1 MRHLLG
7 NIVIYVLVSILL
19 VGAAAFG
26 WMRSSQI
33 ALTTE
38 EVVVAGFQPAEAHEF
53 EWRAVG
59 RQSYVANCMACHG
72 RDGRGRD
79 QYPPLDQTF
88 GIAASPGGPE
98 HLIDLTLHGL
108 ASERWRAPM
117 PPMGHMPDVEIAAV
131 LNHVI
136 ATSARL
142 AGTPPPSL
150 LVPADVAARRG
161 QRLSPRDVERQR
173 PVR

>member
-7 NIVIYVLVSILL
+7 NIAIYVLVAILL
-19 VGAAAFG
+19 LGAAAFG
-26 WMRSSQI
+26 WMRSSQLAI
-33 ALTTE
+33 TTE
-38 EVVVAGFQPAEAHEF
+38 AVVVSGFEPAEAHEF
-53 EWRAVG
+53 DWRAVG
-59 RQSYVANCMACHG
+59 RQSYVANCIACHG

-79 QYPPLDQTF
+79 QYPPLENSF
-88 GIAASPGGPE
+88 RIAAAPGGLE
-98 HLIDLTLHGL
+98 HLVDLTLHGL
-108 ASERWRAPM
+108 ASDRWRNPM

-142 AGTPPPSL
+142 AGTPPPRL

-161 QRLSPRDVERQR
+161 QRLSPHDVERQR
-173 PVR
+173 PFR